1 MEWGSAKK
9 FVIVLLM
16 LLNVILA
23 GLNYRQNQ
31 ERTMTAAQERSIFEV
46 LSQNG
51 ITMYTDLLTDRA
63 PMSRLA
69 VELPSYNKE
78 TLERLF
84 FGGERTTVS
93 AKGSKVVYQGKEDTL
108 TLQGA
113 HGVWQSKA
121 VKNGKGALSKTEAL
135 REAQKFIDNTEH
147 FFGSYGDGTVTE
159 EAQGFRVD
167 FFGQYKREKVF
178 ANYFSFFVTQDGI
191 RKITFRYYPVRGY
204 TGEKQDL
211 SYADEALLAFMRE
224 WKKGEH
230 AEEATIYRME
240 LGYVR
245 MDSDAAAEDIASITL
260 EPCYCIY
267 LMDEEKPYVINA
279 YTCQSVSE

>member
-1 MEWGSAKK
+1 MEWGNAKK
-9 FVIVLLM
+9 FVIVLLI
-16 LLNVILA
+16 LLNVLLA

-31 ERTMTAAQERSIFEV
+31 ERTMTANQERSIFEV

-51 ITMYTDLLTDRA
+51 ITMYTDLLTGRA

-93 AKGSKVVYQGKEDTL
+93 TKGGKTIYQGKTDSL

-113 HGVWQSKA
+113 KGIWQSKA
-121 VKNGKGALSKTEAL
+121 VKSGKGELSKTEAL

-147 FFGSYGDGTVTE
+147 FFGSYGEGAVTE
-159 EAQGFRVD
+159 ETNGFRVD

-178 ANYFSFFVTQDGI
+178 ANYFSFFVTKDGI
-191 RKITFRYYPVRGY
+191 QKITFQYYSVRGY

-245 MDSDAAAEDIASITL
+245 MESDTTADAIASITL
-260 EPCYCIY
+260 EPCYRIY
-267 LMDEEKPYVINA
+267 LMDEEKPYLINA
-279 YTCQSVSE
+279 YTCQILNQ